1 VKPKDDA
8 KEAALDALVK
18 LVAQAAFEDAKKKAP
33 PDVIPTRPIRERL
46 NIGKNKTKP
55 RRDQEEKT
63 RTANIKAVVGKFST
77 CTERPSLLSP

>member
-1 VKPKDDA
+1 MKPKDDA

-46 NIGKNKTKP
+46 NIGKNKTK
-55 RRDQEEKT
+55 KL
-63 RTANIKAVVGKFST
+63 KAQD
-77 CTERPSLLSP
+77 